1 MRFPITIK
9 LRRSRYFK
17 TALLFVHGLAAF
29 CLLSLPWFL
38 WLPLL
43 VLCAFSLHKSL
54 KPSELTVIRLLGA
67 DRIEALMRTHTDAFP
82 LRILLT
88 TSVFL
93 HLLVLHFQRGNEAKV
108 HFLVLLP
115 DHMAPEEFRVLR
127 LWLRHQKSVL
137 PQD

>member
-1 MRFPITIK
+1 MRFPINIK
-9 LRRSRYFK
+9 LRRSPYLRIL
-17 TALLFVHGLAAF
+17 LLFVHSLAAL

-54 KPSELTVIRLLGA
+54 KLNEFTLIRLLGA
-67 DRIEALMRTHTDAFP
+67 DRIEAVMHTHTDAFS

-93 HLLVLHFQRGNEAKV
+93 HLLVLHFQCADEAKV